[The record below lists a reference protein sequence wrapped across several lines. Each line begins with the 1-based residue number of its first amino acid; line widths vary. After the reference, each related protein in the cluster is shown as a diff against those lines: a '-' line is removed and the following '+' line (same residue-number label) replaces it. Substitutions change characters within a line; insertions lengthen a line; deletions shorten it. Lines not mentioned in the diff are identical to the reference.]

1 MIAVVPILWVRQDRK
16 FKNRLKNKNRLIEQE
31 DPEYVLH
38 LFRIFF
44 LYFLLIY
51 YIIIR
56 VRVISLMTC

>member
-16 FKNRLKNKNRLIEQE
+16 FKNRFKQQE
-31 DPEYVLH
+31 DPEYVLP